1 VRQSWG
7 RAGPPRCAPSWAR
20 GARAR
25 QSKRE
30 RRPGAAGAS
39 AASSAIRC
47 YPLRGAPIMGSGGS
61 RKYQGGCVRSETMRS
76 GLALAG
82 QESNSGLVR
91 IGMEDRGGVLV
102 GFRHSQKRVSG
113 GGASW
118 KTGFGAGS
126 REEDGRDRGG
136 VAVPY
141 PAPPSSSPTAPSSS
155 ITKFA
160 PDFNLLSL
168 PSPDLRP
175 RGQRRGSR
183 GTRRATQRTSP
194 HRPSHHP
201 LSLSL
206 FLSRGRA

>member
-102 GFRHSQKRVSG
+102 GFRHSQKKGER
-113 GGASW
+113 
-118 KTGFGAGS
+118 
-126 REEDGRDRGG
+126 
-136 VAVPY
+136 
-141 PAPPSSSPTAPSSS
+141 
-155 ITKFA
+155 
-160 PDFNLLSL
+160 
-168 PSPDLRP
+168 
-175 RGQRRGSR
+175 RRGSMENGIR
-183 GTRRATQRTSP
+183 CRQSR
-194 HRPSHHP
+194 
-201 LSLSL
+201 
-206 FLSRGRA
+206 RGREGPRGCRCPISGAAVILPNCSFLLHHQIRPGF